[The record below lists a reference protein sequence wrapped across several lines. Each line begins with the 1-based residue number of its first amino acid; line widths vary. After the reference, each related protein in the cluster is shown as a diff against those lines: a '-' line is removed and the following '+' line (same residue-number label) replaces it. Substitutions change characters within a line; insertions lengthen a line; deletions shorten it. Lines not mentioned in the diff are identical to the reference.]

1 MCKTGCVYTGHCIY
15 MRGTNELCVEELGVC
30 VYRSGVWVCLWVRA
44 VCENMYMY
52 RCEVYEVYEY
62 VCVYLCAGMG
72 V

>member
-1 MCKTGCVYTGHCIY
+1 MNV
-15 MRGTNELCVEELGVC
+15 VEELGMC